1 MSLQFLNGTK
11 ATNIKAR
18 VVESINNLKS
28 NKIWS
33 NKLFLATVV
42 VPTALSILYFGP
54 IASDVYITES
64 KFVVRSPQKSSPLS
78 MGDVFGK
85 IGFSKS
91 DDDSYSVRDYIT
103 SRDALNTLNQ
113 EIKIKDIYSQSSIDV
128 FNRYPG
134 LKFWDKSLER
144 FHSYYQ
150 EHIGVQVDGSSS
162 ISTLTVRAYTAEDA
176 TKINQRLVDMSEA
189 LVNRLNERAR
199 QDLIKTANSEVS
211 VAKNKLET
219 ISQELTKLRS
229 QKTNHE
235 PEKQVSKLQS
245 LALERDFADKQL
257 ATALASLEQARTEA
271 LRKQLYIER
280 VVQAS
285 QPDKAMEPRRIKGI
299 FTTFILGL
307 IAWGVLS
314 LMISGIKEHHA

>member
-1 MSLQFLNGTK
+1 MKLSKEHTLLLGQYK
-11 ATNIKAR
+11 
-18 VVESINNLKS
+18 ENLKQLISSIFS
-28 NKIWS
+28 NHIWR
-33 NKLFLATVV
+33 NKLFLTTVV
-42 VPTALSILYFGP
+42 APTALSILYFGP

-78 MGDVFGK
+78 IGDVFGK

-113 EIKIKDIYSQSSIDV
+113 EIKIKELYSQSSIDV

-134 LKFWDKSLER
+134 LKFWDNSLER
-144 FHSYYQ
+144 FHSYYL

-285 QPDKAMEPRRIKGI
+285 LPDKAMEPRRIRGI

>member
-1 MSLQFLNGTK
+1 MSLQFLDSAN
-11 ATNIKAR
+11 ANNIKAR

-134 LKFWDKSLER
+134 LKFWDNSLER

>member
-1 MSLQFLNGTK
+1 MSLQFLDSTK
-11 ATNIKAR
+11 ATNFKAR
-18 VVESINNLKS
+18 VAECINNLKS

-134 LKFWDKSLER
+134 LKFWDNSLER
-144 FHSYYQ
+144 FHSYYL

-199 QDLIKTANSEVS
+199 QDLIKTANDEVIL
-211 VAKNKLET
+211 AKTKLEK
-219 ISQELTKLRS
+219 ISLQLTQLRS
-229 QKTNHE
+229 QKTGNE
-235 PEKQVSKLQS
+235 PDKQVAQLQG

>member
-1 MSLQFLNGTK
+1 MSLQFLDSAK

-42 VPTALSILYFGP
+42 VPTTLSILYFGP

-134 LKFWDKSLER
+134 LKFWDNSLER

-285 QPDKAMEPRRIKGI
+285 LPDKAMEPRRIRGI

>member
-1 MSLQFLNGTK
+1 MSLQFLDSAN
-11 ATNIKAR
+11 ANNIKAR

-78 MGDVFGK
+78 IGDVFGK

-134 LKFWDKSLER
+134 LKFWDNSLER

>member
-18 VVESINNLKS
+18 VVEWINNLKS

-42 VPTALSILYFGP
+42 VPTTLSVLYFGP

-103 SRDALNTLNQ
+103 SRDALNTLNR
-113 EIKIKDIYSQSSIDV
+113 EIKIKDIYSQSSIDI

-134 LKFWDKSLER
+134 LKFWDNSLER

-199 QDLIKTANSEVS
+199 QDLIKTANDEVIL
-211 VAKNKLET
+211 AKTKLEK
-219 ISQELTKLRS
+219 ISLQLTQLRS
-229 QKTNHE
+229 QKTGNE
-235 PEKQVSKLQS
+235 PDKQVAQLQG

>member
-1 MSLQFLNGTK
+1 MSLQFLDSAK

-134 LKFWDKSLER
+134 LKFWDNSLER
-144 FHSYYQ
+144 FHSYYL

-211 VAKNKLET
+211 VAKNKLEM

>member
-1 MSLQFLNGTK
+1 MKLSKENSLLLGQYK
-11 ATNIKAR
+11 
-18 VVESINNLKS
+18 ENLKQLIRPILS
-28 NKIWS
+28 NHVWR

-42 VPTALSILYFGP
+42 VPTALSILYFGL

-134 LKFWDKSLER
+134 LKFWDNSLER
-144 FHSYYQ
+144 FHGYYQ

-162 ISTLTVRAYTAEDA
+162 ISTLIVRAYTAEDA
-176 TKINQRLVDMSEA
+176 AKINQRLVDMSEA

-211 VAKNKLET
+211 IAKNKLET
-219 ISQELTKLRS
+219 ISQELTKMRS
-229 QKTNHE
+229 QNTNHE

-257 ATALASLEQARTEA
+257 ATALASLEQARAEA

-307 IAWGVLS
+307 ISWGVLS

>member
-1 MSLQFLNGTK
+1 MKLSKEHTLLLGQYK
-11 ATNIKAR
+11 
-18 VVESINNLKS
+18 ENLKQLISSIFS
-28 NKIWS
+28 NHIWR
-33 NKLFLATVV
+33 NKLFLTTVV
-42 VPTALSILYFGP
+42 APTALSILYFGP

-78 MGDVFGK
+78 IGDVFGK

-113 EIKIKDIYSQSSIDV
+113 EIKIKELYSQSSIDV

-134 LKFWDKSLER
+134 LKFWDNSLER

-285 QPDKAMEPRRIKGI
+285 LPDKAMEPRRIRGI

>member
-1 MSLQFLNGTK
+1 MRLFKEHALQLGQFKEKVGELTK
-11 ATNIKAR
+11 A
-18 VVESINNLKS
+18 VLS
-28 NKIWS
+28 NQIWK

-42 VPTALSILYFGP
+42 VPTALSIIYFGA

-78 MGDVFGK
+78 IGDVFGK

-91 DDDSYSVRDYIT
+91 DDDSYSVREYIT
-103 SRDALNTLNQ
+103 SRDALNTLNK
-113 EIKIKDIYSQSSIDV
+113 EIKIRDIYSSNQIDI

-134 LKFWDKSLER
+134 LKFWDTSLER
-144 FHSYYQ
+144 FHTYYQ
-150 EHIGVQVDGSSS
+150 EHVGVQIDASSS
-162 ISTLTVRAYTAEDA
+162 ISTLSVRAYSAEDSLA
-176 TKINQRLVDMSEA
+176 INQRLVSMSED
-189 LVNRLNERAR
+189 LVNKLNERAR
-199 QDLIKTANSEVS
+199 QDLIKAANDEVIL
-211 VAKNKLET
+211 AKNKLET
-219 ISQELTKLRS
+219 ISLKLTQLRS
-229 QKTNHE
+229 QKTGSD
-235 PEKQVSKLQS
+235 PDKQVAQLQG

-285 QPDKAMEPRRIKGI
+285 LPDKAMEPRRIKGI
-299 FTTFILGL
+299 FTTLILGL
-307 IAWGVLS
+307 LAWGVAS

>member
-1 MSLQFLNGTK
+1 MKLSKEHTLLLGQYK
-11 ATNIKAR
+11 
-18 VVESINNLKS
+18 ENLKQLISSIFS
-28 NKIWS
+28 NHIWR

-42 VPTALSILYFGP
+42 APTALSILYFGP

-78 MGDVFGK
+78 IGDVFGK

-113 EIKIKDIYSQSSIDV
+113 EIKIKELYSQSSIDV

-134 LKFWDKSLER
+134 LKFWDNSLER
-144 FHSYYQ
+144 FHSYYL

-285 QPDKAMEPRRIKGI
+285 LPDKAMEPRRIRGI

>member
-1 MSLQFLNGTK
+1 MKLSKEHCLLLGQYK
-11 ATNIKAR
+11 
-18 VVESINNLKS
+18 ENLKQLISSIFS
-28 NKIWS
+28 NHIWT

-64 KFVVRSPQKSSPLS
+64 KFVVRSPQKSSPLT

-134 LKFWDKSLER
+134 LKFWDNSLER
-144 FHSYYQ
+144 FHGYYQ

-162 ISTLTVRAYTAEDA
+162 ISTLIVRAYTAEDA
-176 TKINQRLVDMSEA
+176 AKINQRLVDMSEA

-211 VAKNKLET
+211 IAKNKLET
-219 ISQELTKLRS
+219 ISQELTKMRS
-229 QKTNHE
+229 QNTNHE

-257 ATALASLEQARTEA
+257 ATALASLEQARAEA

>member
-1 MSLQFLNGTK
+1 MKLLKQPSTLLVQYLEK
-11 ATNIKAR
+11 SERIIK
-18 VVESINNLKS
+18 SISS
-28 NKIWS
+28 NHIWR
-33 NKLFLATVV
+33 NKLFLTTVIA
-42 VPTALSILYFGP
+42 PTFLSILYYGV

-78 MGDVFGK
+78 IGDVFGK

-103 SRDALNTLNQ
+103 SRDALHTLN
-113 EIKIKDIYSQSSIDV
+113 EEMKIKDLYSKSSIDI

-134 LKFWDKSLER
+134 LKFWDSSLER

-162 ISTLTVRAYTAEDA
+162 ISTLTVRAYSAEDSK
-176 TKINQRLVDMSEA
+176 KINQRLVEMSED

-199 QDLIKTANSEVS
+199 QDLIKAANNEVTI
-211 VAKNKLET
+211 AKNKLET

-229 QKTNHE
+229 EKTNHE

-307 IAWGVLS
+307 ITWGVLS

>member
-1 MSLQFLNGTK
+1 MSLKFLDSAK
-11 ATNIKAR
+11 VTNIKAR
-18 VVESINNLKS
+18 VIETINNLKS

-42 VPTALSILYFGP
+42 VPTTLSILYFGP

-134 LKFWDKSLER
+134 LKFWDNSLER

-199 QDLIKTANSEVS
+199 QDLIKTANDEVIL
-211 VAKNKLET
+211 AKTKLEK
-219 ISQELTKLRS
+219 ISLQLTQLRS
-229 QKTNHE
+229 QKTGNE
-235 PEKQVSKLQS
+235 PDKQVAQLQG

-299 FTTFILGL
+299 FTTFILSL

>member
-1 MSLQFLNGTK
+1 MKLSKEHSLLLGQYK
-11 ATNIKAR
+11 
-18 VVESINNLKS
+18 ENLKQLIRPILS
-28 NKIWS
+28 NHVWR

-103 SRDALNTLNQ
+103 SRDALNTLNL

-134 LKFWDKSLER
+134 LKFWDSSLER

-211 VAKNKLET
+211 IAKNKLET

-229 QKTNHE
+229 EKTNHE

-285 QPDKAMEPRRIKGI
+285 RPDKAMEPRRIKGI
-299 FTTFILGL
+299 FTTLILGL
-307 IAWGVLS
+307 LAWGVLS

>member
-1 MSLQFLNGTK
+1 MVGT
-11 ATNIKAR
+11 
-18 VVESINNLKS
+18 
-28 NKIWS
+28 
-33 NKLFLATVV
+33 
-42 VPTALSILYFGP
+42 
-54 IASDVYITES
+54 IT
-64 KFVVRSPQKSSPLS
+64 
-78 MGDVFGK
+78 
-85 IGFSKS
+85 
-91 DDDSYSVRDYIT
+91 
-103 SRDALNTLNQ
+103 
-113 EIKIKDIYSQSSIDV
+113 
-128 FNRYPG
+128 
-134 LKFWDKSLER
+134 
-144 FHSYYQ
+144 
-150 EHIGVQVDGSSS
+150 
-162 ISTLTVRAYTAEDA
+162 
-176 TKINQRLVDMSEA
+176 
-189 LVNRLNERAR
+189 
-199 QDLIKTANSEVS
+199 

-285 QPDKAMEPRRIKGI
+285 LPDKAMEPRRIRGI

>member
-1 MSLQFLNGTK
+1 MSLQFLNIAK
-11 ATNIKAR
+11 VTNIKAR
-18 VVESINNLKS
+18 VVAWINNLKS
-28 NKIWS
+28 NKIWK

-42 VPTALSILYFGP
+42 IPTTLSVLYFGP

-113 EIKIKDIYSQSSIDV
+113 EIKIKDIYSQSSIDF

-134 LKFWDKSLER
+134 LKFWDNSLER

-176 TKINQRLVDMSEA
+176 AKINQRLVDMSEA

-211 VAKNKLET
+211 IAKNKLET

-257 ATALASLEQARTEA
+257 ATALASLEQARTEV

>member
-1 MSLQFLNGTK
+1 MKLSKERTLLLGQYK
-11 ATNIKAR
+11 
-18 VVESINNLKS
+18 ENLKQLISSILS
-28 NKIWS
+28 NHIWR

-42 VPTALSILYFGP
+42 VPTALSMLYFGA

-78 MGDVFGK
+78 IGDVFGK

-103 SRDALNTLNQ
+103 SRDALSTLNQ

-134 LKFWDKSLER
+134 LKFWDNSLER
-144 FHSYYQ
+144 FHGYYQ

-176 TKINQRLVDMSEA
+176 AKINQRLVDMSEA

-211 VAKNKLET
+211 IAKNKLET
-219 ISQELTKLRS
+219 SSQELTKLRS

>member
-1 MSLQFLNGTK
+1 MSLKFLDSAK
-11 ATNIKAR
+11 VTNIKAR
-18 VVESINNLKS
+18 VIETINNLKS

-134 LKFWDKSLER
+134 LKFWDNSLER

>member
-1 MSLQFLNGTK
+1 MKLSKEHALLLGQYK
-11 ATNIKAR
+11 
-18 VVESINNLKS
+18 ENLKQLIRPIIS
-28 NKIWS
+28 NHVWR

-42 VPTALSILYFGP
+42 VPTALSILYFGL

-134 LKFWDKSLER
+134 LKFWDNSLER
-144 FHSYYQ
+144 FHGYYQ

-162 ISTLTVRAYTAEDA
+162 ISTLIVRAYTAEDA
-176 TKINQRLVDMSEA
+176 AKINQRLVDMSEA

-211 VAKNKLET
+211 IAKNKLET
-219 ISQELTKLRS
+219 ISQELTKMRS
-229 QKTNHE
+229 QNTNHE

-257 ATALASLEQARTEA
+257 ATALASLEQARAEA

-307 IAWGVLS
+307 ISWGVLS

>member
-1 MSLQFLNGTK
+1 MKLSKEHSLLLGQYK
-11 ATNIKAR
+11 
-18 VVESINNLKS
+18 ENLKQLIRPILS
-28 NKIWS
+28 NHVWR

-103 SRDALNTLNQ
+103 SRDALNTLNL

-134 LKFWDKSLER
+134 LKFWDNSLER

-211 VAKNKLET
+211 IAKNKLET

-229 QKTNHE
+229 EKTNHE

-285 QPDKAMEPRRIKGI
+285 LPDKAMEPRRIRGI
-299 FTTFILGL
+299 FTTLILGL
-307 IAWGVLS
+307 LAWGVLS

>member
-1 MSLQFLNGTK
+1 
-11 ATNIKAR
+11 
-18 VVESINNLKS
+18 
-28 NKIWS
+28 
-33 NKLFLATVV
+33 
-42 VPTALSILYFGP
+42 
-54 IASDVYITES
+54 
-64 KFVVRSPQKSSPLS
+64 VVRSPQKSSPLS

-103 SRDALNTLNQ
+103 SRDALNTLNL

-134 LKFWDKSLER
+134 LKFWDNSLER

-211 VAKNKLET
+211 IAKNKLET

-229 QKTNHE
+229 EKTNHE

-285 QPDKAMEPRRIKGI
+285 LPDKAMEPRRIRGI
-299 FTTFILGL
+299 FTTLILGL
-307 IAWGVLS
+307 LAWGVLS